1 MHWTFGN
8 LDSALIPVRTLVS
21 TKQRAEQS
29 SPSHRSPRLPSALW
43 KFVMAVSGAFMLLYL
58 VLHMVG
64 NLKIFLGADAIDGY
78 AAWLRTILEPA
89 VPFEGTLW
97 LVRAVLT
104 VSIVAHIW
112 SATVL
117 TLRARRARPV
127 RYAVRNK
134 VAGSYAARTMRWG
147 GVIVLLFVIYHLLD
161 LTTGTL
167 NPHGVHL
174 QVYANLHADFT
185 PERWYVTL
193 FYVLAVVS
201 VGIHIRHGLWSG
213 LQTLGWSTNAREKK
227 LKAFSSVFAVVL
239 TAGFLSVP
247 LAVTFGLV

>member
-1 MHWTFGN
+1 
-8 LDSALIPVRTLVS
+8 
-21 TKQRAEQS
+21 
-29 SPSHRSPRLPSALW
+29 
-43 KFVMAVSGAFMLLYL
+43 MAISGAFMLLYL

-64 NLKIFLGADAIDGY
+64 NLKIFLGPEAIDGY

-147 GVIVLLFVIYHLLD
+147 GVIVLLFAIYHLLD

-167 NPHGVHL
+167 NPHGAHL
-174 QVYANLHADFT
+174 QVYANLRADFT

-213 LQTLGWSTNAREKK
+213 LQTLGWSSNAREKT
-227 LKAFSSVFAVVL
+227 LKGFSAAFAVML
-239 TAGFLSVP
+239 AAGFLSVP